1 MRELTSNKEQD
12 GNDQGNEKSETS
24 TNYINSLENIANNQT
39 HGDNSRA
46 TANTA
51 ENVLDLKMDKNKVM
65 CKDPLVV
72 GTSTNKPGED
82 AEVRDTWANKVEF
95 ILACIGNVVGL
106 GNMWRF
112 PYLCYKS
119 GGGAFLIPY
128 FIMLVVCGIPLLYM
142 ELAVGQYTRQGP
154 IGAMHKICPLFKGTG
169 LATVIMSFLLSTY
182 YNVIIA
188 WALYYLI
195 NSFMDPLPWEGCN
208 NDWNSE
214 LCWNGTKFNSSQD
227 QEENNKTSAPQEFYD
242 NHLLQMTKGIE
253 NFGTMRWELLGC
265 LAVAWILV
273 YFCLWKGIKSSGK
286 VVYVTA
292 TLPYLFIGAFI
303 VRALTLPGSELG
315 LVYFFSPKWETLL
328 EAKVWVNAAAQNFN
342 SIGIAFGSLMAFSS
356 YNRFDNRLM
365 RDTLIISLTDAIT
378 CILAGICV
386 FGTLG
391 NLAFEQGK
399 SVDEVVSSG
408 PGLVFVAYPAALSK
422 MPFPQVWSVIFFSM
436 LLCLGIDSQFATVE
450 VIITSI
456 KDAYGRWI
464 RLHLKRHEVLVLL
477 VCFVSFI
484 CGLPNVMQG
493 GIYFFTLIDYYAA
506 AISLMYIAFFEVIAI
521 VWVYGANRLARNVRD
536 MTGELPN
543 YYIRGCWMVAA
554 PCLIMAIWIFSLAD
568 YEAPTYNKGQYIFP
582 GWSIGMGWAISC
594 LSLLAI
600 PILAV
605 VAIVK
610 AKGNNITQKLKA
622 SIKSPIR
629 ECPCCGKMLN
639 KQHEAHHGTAANN
652 PDNEICLEQLTSD

>member
-1 MRELTSNKEQD
+1 MSELNLNKKQD
-12 GNDQGNEKSETS
+12 GNDKGNAESATP
-24 TNYINSLENIANNQT
+24 TNYENSLENIAGNQT
-39 HGDNSRA
+39 HGDNSRRK
-46 TANTA
+46 TNTG
-51 ENVLDLKMDKNKVM
+51 EHFLDLTGKMDKTKVM
-65 CKDPLVV
+65 CQDPLVV
-72 GTSTNKPGED
+72 CTSNKLGEE

-154 IGAMHKICPLFKGTG
+154 IGAMHKMCPLFKGTG

-227 QEENNKTSAPQEFYD
+227 QEANNKTSAPQEFYD
-242 NHLLQMTKGIE
+242 NHLLQMTKGID
-253 NFGTMRWELLGC
+253 NFGTMRWELLAC

-273 YFCLWKGIKSSGK
+273 YFCLWKGIKSTGK

-365 RDTLIISLTDAIT
+365 RDTLIISLTDAVT

-422 MPFPQVWSVIFFSM
+422 MPFPHM
-436 LLCLGIDSQFATVE
+436 PMADGFA
-450 VIITSI
+450 
-456 KDAYGRWI
+456 
-464 RLHLKRHEVLVLL
+464 
-477 VCFVSFI
+477 FI
-484 CGLPNVMQG
+484 
-493 GIYFFTLIDYYAA
+493 
-506 AISLMYIAFFEVIAI
+506 
-521 VWVYGANRLARNVRD
+521 
-536 MTGELPN
+536 
-543 YYIRGCWMVAA
+543 
-554 PCLIMAIWIFSLAD
+554 
-568 YEAPTYNKGQYIFP
+568 
-582 GWSIGMGWAISC
+582 
-594 LSLLAI
+594 
-600 PILAV
+600 
-605 VAIVK
+605 
-610 AKGNNITQKLKA
+610 
-622 SIKSPIR
+622 
-629 ECPCCGKMLN
+629 
-639 KQHEAHHGTAANN
+639 
-652 PDNEICLEQLTSD
+652 